1 MNEREPFR
9 VLFREPLVAESGLI
23 GQSSRI
29 QSLSFRM
36 RILNV
41 ILFLFVLAGVTVRA
55 GEPPAPLPAPL
66 SLEQAKQK
74 LLDSRP
80 DFPILNLKQSLI
92 PGYFEIVVKGGTTL
106 YMSQDANHFFAGDLY
121 FIEPDGFENA
131 TEKARTDIRRDL
143 LQSLDESKMV
153 VFAPQPEL
161 TKATITVFTDI
172 DCGYC
177 RKLHREVPELN
188 RLGIAVRYLA
198 YPRAGIGSE
207 SYNKA
212 VSAWCSDNPQIA
224 LTQAKAGK
232 EIEKKTCANPVAA
245 QYAMGSD
252 FGVTGTPA
260 VIYEDGT
267 LQAGYLPA
275 AELARRLGIN

>member
-1 MNEREPFR
+1 
-9 VLFREPLVAESGLI
+9 
-23 GQSSRI
+23 
-29 QSLSFRM
+29 M
-36 RILNV
+36 RILTI
-41 ILFLFVLAGVTVRA
+41 ILFVSALTAVTVRA
-55 GEPPAPLPAPL
+55 GELRAPLPAPLPAPL

-80 DFPILNLKQSLI
+80 DFPVLNLKQSMI
-92 PGYFEIVVKGGTTL
+92 PGYFEIVTKGGTTL
-106 YMSQDANHFFAGDLY
+106 YMSQDGNHFFAGDLY
-121 FIEPDGFENA
+121 FIEPDGFVNA
-131 TEKARTDIRRDL
+131 TEKARTDFRRDL
-143 LQSLDESKMV
+143 LRSLDEAEMV
-153 VFAPQPEL
+153 IFAPRPEL

-177 RKLHREVPELN
+177 RKLHKEVPELN

-198 YPRAGIGSE
+198 YPRAGIGSV
-207 SYNKA
+207 SYHKA

-245 QYAMGSD
+245 QYAMGAD